1 MKRIDWLQLIILP
14 IAIAIMV
21 VSWVEP
27 WAQWAVLSTG
37 IERVGQV
44 PPPGV
49 MMIVIL
55 ASTVVTRRA
64 VRDTQ
69 HQRRLIVL
77 GGLLAIV
84 VVTLL
89 TYVPL
94 TRPMDF
100 LRNLLDWQ
108 NSVAPELLTAMVVAL
123 LWWRGILIGR
133 SRSLVEENLER
144 TFLNGVLALAF
155 LILVNHFS
163 RRLTP
168 SDVLAATLIF
178 FAVSLSTLTIV
189 NVELARAQQ
198 PEAGSWLKRQR
209 HWFAIIL
216 GVVSAILLGGLL
228 LATIFSPDVLRE
240 FISSIGPAASSAADG
255 LARVLRP
262 LFTFLFW
269 LISPLVPLLE
279 AILRV
284 VLEGIMGVL
293 QVIHQLGVQF
303 NVARAQDD
311 LQKFLD
317 SPEFATFSRGTA
329 VVLLLILFAVA
340 AIWALRRSGLL
351 SRRNPDETRESIA
364 SRELLRKQLKN
375 FLNRL
380 RRKQAADRALYLPLS
395 GAGARRAVRQAY
407 QEFLEWAR
415 SRNLARGPQQTP
427 DQYARH
433 LDGLSAALGQPV
445 NDLTALYLRARY
457 ANDELT
463 SEEAQA
469 AQSALVR
476 LQQTPV
482 IQSPLSEE

>member
-1 MKRIDWLQLIILP
+1 MKRLDWLHLIILP
-14 IAIAIMV
+14 VAISIMV
-21 VSWVEP
+21 VAWVEP
-27 WAQWAVLSTG
+27 WAQWVVLSTG
-37 IERVGQV
+37 VERVGQV

-64 VRDTQ
+64 IRDTQ

-84 VVTLL
+84 VLTLL
-89 TYVPL
+89 TYAPL
-94 TRPMDF
+94 TQPGDF

-108 NSVAPELLTAMVVAL
+108 NSVAPELLTAIIVAL
-123 LWWRGILIGR
+123 LWWRGILLGR
-133 SRSLVEENLER
+133 SRSLIEENLER
-144 TFLNGVLALAF
+144 TFLNGVLALAL

-163 RRLTP
+163 HRIAP
-168 SDVLAATLIF
+168 SDMLAATLIF
-178 FAVSLSTLTIV
+178 FAVSLSTLTII

-228 LATIFSPDVLRE
+228 LATIVSPDVLRE
-240 FISSIGPAASSAADG
+240 FIGSIGPVASSVGNG
-255 LARVLRP
+255 LAHLLRP
-262 LFTFLFW
+262 VLTFLFW
-269 LISPLVPLLE
+269 LISPLVPILQ
-279 AILRV
+279 AILRLL
-284 VLEGIMGVL
+284 LEGVMGVL
-293 QVIHQLGVQF
+293 QVIQQLGVQL

-311 LQKFLD
+311 IQSFLD
-317 SPEFATFSRGTA
+317 SPEFVTFSRGTA

-340 AIWALRRSGLL
+340 VIWALRRSGLL

-364 SRELLRKQLKN
+364 SRELLRNQLRN
-375 FLNRL
+375 LFNRL
-380 RRKQAADRALYLPLS
+380 RRKQEADRALYLPLS
-395 GAGARRAVRQAY
+395 DVGARRTVRQAY

-415 SRNLARGPQQTP
+415 SHNLAREPHQTP
-427 DQYARH
+427 DQYAQR
-433 LDGLSAALGQPV
+433 LDKWSDALGQPV
-445 NDLTALYLRARY
+445 SELTALYLRARY
-457 ANDELT
+457 ANDDLT
-463 SEEAQA
+463 SEEAQT
-469 AQSALVR
+469 AQSALIR